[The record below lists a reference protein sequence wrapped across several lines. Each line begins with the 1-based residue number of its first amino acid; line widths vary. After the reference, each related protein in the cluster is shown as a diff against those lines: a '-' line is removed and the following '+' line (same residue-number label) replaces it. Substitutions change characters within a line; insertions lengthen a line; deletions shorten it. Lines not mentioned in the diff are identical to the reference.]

1 MLTEAAEVTL
11 LLLRSSQRPE
21 FRRKPMLFNSDGFLR
36 EFKTME
42 EES

>member
-1 MLTEAAEVTL
+1 MLTEAAEVT

-21 FRRKPMLFNSDGFLR
+21 FRRKPVPFNSDGFLR